1 MKGKSILITGG
12 AGFIG
17 GRLASQLRDE
27 NAVVVMDNMNRSQS
41 ALAEVD
47 GVEYVRGD
55 VLNSDDLNDAMTGRN
70 VVIHAAG
77 IAGIDTVG
85 KSPVST
91 LRVNALG
98 TDKVLQAALRAGVDD
113 RIICFSTSEVFG
125 AFAYDVSEY
134 DCTSVGAVGEPRWTY
149 ATSKLMAE
157 HLAVS
162 YWQEFGLP
170 TVVVRPFNVYG
181 PGQIGEG
188 AVRKFIGQALSGQD
202 IVINGDGSQIRAWC
216 FVDDFVDGIL
226 RCLDAPSAVGQD
238 FNLGNSRAV
247 VTTLDLAQR
256 IIRLAGSESRIRHQ
270 PPLGADV
277 QVRVPD
283 TQKAERLLEFKAHVD
298 LDDGLVKT
306 IEHYRGLL

>member
-1 MKGKSILITGG
+1 MNGKSILITGG

-17 GRLASQLRDE
+17 GRLASQLREE
-27 NAVVVMDNMNRSQS
+27 NSVVVMDNMQRSQTS
-41 ALAEVD
+41 FAEVD
-47 GVEYVRGD
+47 GVDYVRGD
-55 VLNSDDLNDAMTGRN
+55 VLNPKDLDDVVTGRD

-77 IAGIDTVG
+77 IAGIDTVHR
-85 KSPVST
+85 SPVST
-91 LRVNALG
+91 LRVNGLG
-98 TDKVLQAALRAGVDD
+98 TDNVLQAAQRAGVDD
-113 RIICFSTSEVFG
+113 RVICFSTSEVFG
-125 AFAYDVSEY
+125 AFAYDVSES
-134 DCTSVGAVGEPRWTY
+134 DSASVGAVGQLRWTY

-216 FVDDFVDGIL
+216 FVDDFVEGIL
-226 RCLDAPSAVGQD
+226 RCLQVPAAIGQD

-247 VTTLDLAQR
+247 VTTLDLAER
-256 IIRLAGSESRIRHQ
+256 IIRLTGSDSRIRHQ
-270 PPLGADV
+270 PPLDADV

-283 TQKAERLLEFKAHVD
+283 TQKAESLLAFKAQVD
-298 LDDGLVKT
+298 LDEGLART
-306 IEHYRGLL
+306 IEHCRGLL